1 MAEKGIVSL
10 EIDDSLLHATL
21 SFTPDKSA
29 PLCEKQSVTALLK
42 KSGIQTT
49 AEKIEEFIKQTEQ
62 RKEQLSF
69 PIAEGTPPEPPT
81 DGLYTW
87 TELPIPDELIPDS
100 ERIFKIAL
108 DPEVFIKKIIT
119 VKVQKK
125 IPQKSKLSFKKEK
138 FITVIEKRIR
148 KTAVEVNPEVTATG
162 WADQGITLAEKKE
175 PSEGK
180 EGISVT
186 GKILDPG
193 ETVHEQIY
201 CGKGVLTD
209 KNKFI
214 AQLSGFVRRGENW
227 VDIIPFRNHF
237 WEIVLSKD
245 KATPLLNLRTG
256 DEVASP
262 PTAASVIKRTEEMG
276 FPESEIIN
284 SEKIAKVINETINT
298 GAYLENFPL
307 TKNKDTSFLIEVTED
322 KLKGLLTIKKGSAN
336 GKPLKLSVV
345 GEAIKKSGFTGL
357 NFKKIKEDLVAFY
370 HSNER
375 ILKDYVLATG
385 KVPGKGELQ
394 VLNFECPFLKEN
406 EWKPILEKLKKEHD
420 KETAKDNFPL
430 SEIQKYAKVDK
441 DAVVATIQP
450 TKTGAPGKDIFGNT
464 LPGLPGDTPVIHT
477 FEHLKT
483 EKGVIISK
491 IKGIVLIREDE
502 DGTVFLKMVHDRQN
516 SIKVELSDDAM
527 EAFISVYGGKE
538 AQITEESI
546 RKTLKEKGVIK
557 GIEEKSLSIL
567 LEDIKLGKDVEKIL
581 IATGKAPVHEG
592 ISRFKLLVDLKD
604 DKNVSIGTDGSA
616 DYKNQDRITLVT
628 SGTKLGELLSPD
640 VVAKDGWN
648 VTGKVLK
655 AEKAPP
661 LEMEIGE
668 NITRE
673 KDDKGTVTFYAKTG
687 GELFFDGKQIAVKN
701 VYTVKGDIDL
711 KEGNIKFPGS
721 VRVGGNVTPGFFIMA
736 GGEVQIAGSVERA
749 LISSGESIIIG
760 QGVIGGRKA
769 ILRSKKDIDMAFA
782 EYAVILAVGNI
793 RIKNSCLKCKV
804 KCNGILSLV
813 SDRGDLV
820 GGLNKITGGL
830 DAHNVGNAKSVKTE
844 ISFGQNYLIQ
854 DQIEKE
860 EKDLEKL
867 KEQITKLDL
876 MMHRFEKEENKA
888 HLTKARNQ
896 KVLLMKSIEKKGVRL
911 FTLREK
917 FEEHFDSEIIV
928 RGTLFPGVIFESHD
942 RYFEVKHE
950 MKSVRLSFNRET
962 GHIEN
967 SSLIK
972 KDS

>member
-1 MAEKGIVSL
+1 MAEKGIVSV
-10 EIDDSLLHATL
+10 EIDNDLLHA
-21 SFTPDKSA
+21 SIFFTPDKSA
-29 PLCEKQSVTALLK
+29 PLCDEQSVNALLK
-42 KSGIQTT
+42 KSGIQATK
-49 AEKIEEFIKQTEQ
+49 EKIEEFIKQTEQ
-62 RKEQLSF
+62 RKEQFSF

-87 TELPIPDELIPDS
+87 ADLPIPDELIPDS
-100 ERIFKIAL
+100 ERIFKTAL
-108 DPEVFIKKIIT
+108 DPEVFIKKIIN
-119 VKVQKK
+119 VKTQKK
-125 IPQKSKLSFKKEK
+125 VPQKSRLHFKKEK
-138 FITVIEKRIR
+138 FITVIEKRIQ
-148 KTAVEVNPEVTATG
+148 KSAVEVNPTVTATG
-162 WADQGITLAEKKE
+162 WADKGMILLKKGP

-186 GKILDPG
+186 GTSLPPG
-193 ETVHEQIY
+193 EPVNEQIY

-214 AQLSGFVRRGENW
+214 AEISGFVRRGENW
-227 VDIIPFRNHF
+227 IDIIPFKNHF
-237 WEIVLSKD
+237 WEVVLSKD

-256 DEVASP
+256 DEFASP

-276 FPESEIIN
+276 FPKSEIIN
-284 SEKIAKVINETINT
+284 SEKIEKVINETINT

-307 TKNKDTSFLIEVTED
+307 TINKDTSFLIEATED
-322 KLKGLLTIKKGSAN
+322 KLKGLLTIKKGSAG
-336 GKPLKLSVV
+336 GKPLKLNAV

-357 NFKKIKEDLVAFY
+357 NFKKIKKDLVAFY
-370 HSNER
+370 HDNKR

-385 KVPGKGELQ
+385 KAPGKGELQ
-394 VLNFECPFLKEN
+394 ILNFECPFLKED
-406 EWKPILEKLKKEHD
+406 EWKPILEELKKEEG
-420 KETAKDNFPL
+420 KETAENNFPL
-430 SEIQKYAKVDK
+430 SKIQKYAKVDK
-441 DAVVATIQP
+441 DTIVATFQP
-450 TKTGAPGKDIFGNT
+450 TKTGASGRDIFGNT
-464 LPGLPGDTPVIHT
+464 IPGLPGDKPVVHI
-477 FEHLKT
+477 FDHLKI
-483 EKGVIISK
+483 EKDSIISE
-491 IKGIVLIREDE
+491 IKGIILIGEDK
-502 DGTVFLKMVHDRQN
+502 DGAVFLKAVQDRQ
-516 SIKVELSDDAM
+516 SSLTVELSDDAM
-527 EAFISVYGGKE
+527 EAYISVYGGKE
-538 AQITEESI
+538 AQITEETI
-546 RKTLKEKGVIK
+546 RKTLKEKGVTK
-557 GIEEKSLSIL
+557 GIVEEVFSSL
-567 LEDIKLGKDVEKIL
+567 LEDISSGKDAEKVI
-581 IATGKAPVHEG
+581 IAAGKAPIHEG
-592 ISRFKLLVDLKD
+592 ASRFKLLVDIKD
-604 DKNVSIGTDGSA
+604 GKNVSIGLDGSA

-628 SGTKLGELLSPD
+628 TGTKLGELLSPD
-640 VVAKDGWN
+640 VIAKDGWD
-648 VTGKVLK
+648 VTGKILK

-661 LEMEIGE
+661 LELEIGE
-668 NITRE
+668 NIVRKE
-673 KDDKGTVTFYAKTG
+673 DDKGTVTFYAKTG
-687 GELFFDGKQIAVKN
+687 GELFFDGKKIAVKN
-701 VYTVKGDIDL
+701 VYTVKGDIGP

-721 VRVGGNVTPGFFIMA
+721 VKVGGSVIPGFFIMA
-736 GGEVQIAGSVERA
+736 GGEVQIAGGVNGA

-760 QGVIGGRKA
+760 QGVIGGGKA

-782 EYAVILAVGNI
+782 EYTVILAVGNI

-813 SDRGDLV
+813 SERGDLV
-820 GGLNKITGGL
+820 GGLIKVTGGL

-844 ISFGQNYLIQ
+844 VSFGQNYLIQ

-860 EKDLEKL
+860 EQDLEKL

-876 MMHRFEKEENKA
+876 MMNRFEKEGNKL

-967 SSLIK
+967 SPLTK